1 MVPRATKTNS
11 MLRSSKSVARGRWV
25 NLLEQFSETRFR
37 ELSDYSPL
45 GVFHCDATGACS
57 YINPRWLDISGQTPE
72 EALGAGWKRS
82 WHPEDAQHVAAEWC
96 RTVAEGA
103 EFDREFRV
111 CRKDGNVVFVRVRAR
126 PVFDPSGRM
135 SGYVGTIADITDRWQ
150 TRLRLEA
157 SQERYRQFYECT
169 PAMLHS
175 IDMNGVMVSVSN
187 TWLAK
192 LGYSREEVIGRRS
205 VEFLTAKSRDH
216 ATHNV
221 LPSFF
226 ATGRCD
232 DVEYEMVTR
241 SGGVIEVLL
250 SAVLEFDVS
259 GRPLHT
265 TAVIQDVTVRRQA
278 ERALREE
285 RQHLAYIIEG
295 TRAGTWE
302 WNIQTGET
310 RFNEQWAQIIGF
322 KLKELEP
329 ITMDAWLDRAHPHD
343 LLRSE
348 QILAQHYAG
357 ALPAYECQVR
367 LRHRGGHW
375 IWILSR
381 GRVQTW
387 TQDGLPEWMF
397 GFDIDI
403 SHLKHQEEAL
413 RQSQA
418 ELSEQHELL
427 RITLQ
432 SIGDAV
438 ITTNADGEVIWLN
451 PVAETMTGWSTQT
464 ASRLPLDTVFHI
476 VNGDTGARLQSPVSV
491 CLEQTPES
499 GSEDPTVLISRSG
512 EKYGIEHS
520 ASPIRNDNG
529 EVLGLV
535 LVFHDVTEQRRVAG
549 ELSYRATHDALTGLV
564 NRQEFETRLRGLLQ
578 NARDERSEHALLYLD
593 LDQFKLVNDAC
604 GHGIGDQLLQQVARL
619 FSEAVRARDIL
630 ARLGGDEFAILL
642 EHCPMAHAERIAA
655 QICERVG
662 HFRFSHDGRS
672 FRIGVSIGLVPVLQ
686 RWSSVAALM
695 QAADVCCYSAK
706 QAGRNRVQVWLDSDT
721 GIRRHQGETQWAL
734 RIEQALEENRFVLH
748 AQRIERLKG
757 PPEGIYAEALLRMI
771 DDLGRE
777 VPPGAFLPAAERFH
791 LASRIDRWVLNEAV
805 SWLRDLR
812 DPHSLRTLSVNLSGQ
827 SIGDRAF
834 HRYAMDLLGRAG
846 ERVCSRL
853 CLEITETAAVTNIAD
868 AAVFVKNVKA
878 LGVQTALDDFG
889 SGASSFG
896 YLKALPVDVL
906 KIDGQFI
913 QRLLDD
919 RLNQAA
925 VRCFVEV
932 ASVVGVKT
940 VAEFVDGP
948 QLLAM
953 VRTLGIDYAQ
963 GFLLHRP
970 APIGELLPQSM
981 STVRRARASSSA

>member
-1 MVPRATKTNS
+1 MSAVEGPLDR
-11 MLRSSKSVARGRWV
+11 SVA
-25 NLLEQFSETRFR
+25 
-37 ELSDYSPL
+37 LS
-45 GVFHCDATGACS
+45 
-57 YINPRWLDISGQTPE
+57 QTP
-72 EALGAGWKRS
+72 
-82 WHPEDAQHVAAEWC
+82 AQTA
-96 RTVAEGA
+96 
-103 EFDREFRV
+103 
-111 CRKDGNVVFVRVRAR
+111 
-126 PVFDPSGRM
+126 PSP
-135 SGYVGTIADITDRWQ
+135 
-150 TRLRLEA
+150 
-157 SQERYRQFYECT
+157 ERYRRFYEST

-175 IDMNGVMVSVSN
+175 IDMNGVLISVSDA
-187 TWLAK
+187 WLAK

-205 VEFLTAKSRDH
+205 TDFLTAKSRDY
-216 ATHNV
+216 ATRNV
-221 LPSFF
+221 LPAFF
-226 ATGRCD
+226 QAGRCD
-232 DVEYEMVTR
+232 EVEYEMVTR
-241 SGGVIEVLL
+241 SGEVIEVLL
-250 SAVLEFDVS
+250 SAVLEFDAS

-265 TAVIQDVTVRRQA
+265 TAAIQDVTGRRQA

-295 TRAGTWE
+295 THAGTWE

-322 KLKELEP
+322 TLKELEP
-329 ITMDAWLDRAHPHD
+329 VTMGAWLDRAHPLD
-343 LLRSE
+343 LIRSE
-348 QILAQHYAG
+348 QILERHYAG

-387 TQDGLPEWMF
+387 TPDGRPEWMF

-403 SHLKHQEEAL
+403 SHLKYQEEAL

-427 RITLQ
+427 RVTLQ

-451 PVAETMTGWSTQT
+451 PVAEMMTGWSTQN

-476 VNGDTGARLQSPVSV
+476 VNGDTRVRLQSPVSV

-499 GSEDPTVLISRSG
+499 GSEDPTVLISRNG
-512 EKYGIEHS
+512 EEYGIEHS

-549 ELSYRATHDALTGLV
+549 EMSYRAKHDALTGLL
-564 NRQEFETRLRGLLQ
+564 NRQEFESRLRGLLQ
-578 NARDERSEHALLYLD
+578 SARDERSEHALLYLD

-604 GHGIGDQLLQQVARL
+604 GHAIGDQLLQQVAKL
-619 FSEAVRARDIL
+619 FSEAVRTRDTL
-630 ARLGGDEFAILL
+630 ARLGGDEFAIIL
-642 EHCPMAHAERIAA
+642 EHCSMAHAERVAA

-662 HFRFSHDGRS
+662 HFRFAHDGRS
-672 FRIGVSIGLVPVLQ
+672 FRIGASIGLVPIMP

-695 QAADVCCYSAK
+695 QAADVCCYAAK

-734 RIEQALEENRFVLH
+734 RIEQALEESRFVLY

-757 PPEGIYAEALLRMI
+757 PPQGVHAEALLRMI

-777 VPPGAFLPAAERFH
+777 VLPGAFLPAAERFH

-805 SWLRDLR
+805 SFLKDLR
-812 DPHSLRTLSVNLSGQ
+812 DPRSLRTLGVNLSGQ

-834 HRYAMDLLGRAG
+834 HRFAIDLLSRAG
-846 ERVCSRL
+846 ESVCSRL

-868 AAVFVKNVKA
+868 AAVFVKQVKT

-896 YLKALPVDVL
+896 YLKALPVDFL

-970 APIGELLPQSM
+970 APISELLPHPKSM
-981 STVRRARASSSA
+981 VRLARASST

>member
-1 MVPRATKTNS
+1 MSAVDGP
-11 MLRSSKSVARGRWV
+11 LDQSVA
-25 NLLEQFSETRFR
+25 
-37 ELSDYSPL
+37 LSQTQAQASP
-45 GVFHCDATGACS
+45 S
-57 YINPRWLDISGQTPE
+57 P
-72 EALGAGWKRS
+72 
-82 WHPEDAQHVAAEWC
+82 
-96 RTVAEGA
+96 
-103 EFDREFRV
+103 
-111 CRKDGNVVFVRVRAR
+111 
-126 PVFDPSGRM
+126 
-135 SGYVGTIADITDRWQ
+135 
-150 TRLRLEA
+150 
-157 SQERYRQFYECT
+157 ERYRRFYEST

-175 IDMNGVMVSVSN
+175 IDMNGVLVSVSD
-187 TWLAK
+187 TWLAR

-205 VEFLTAKSRDH
+205 TDFLTARSREH
-216 ATHNV
+216 ATRDV
-221 LPSFF
+221 LPAFF
-226 ATGRCD
+226 KAGRCD

-241 SGGVIEVLL
+241 SGEVIEVLL
-250 SAVLEFDVS
+250 SAVLEFDAS

-265 TAVIQDVTVRRQA
+265 TAVTQDVTHRRQA

-295 TRAGTWE
+295 THAGTWE

-322 KLKELEP
+322 TLKELEP
-329 ITMDAWLDRAHPHD
+329 VTMGAWLDRAHPND

-348 QILAQHYAG
+348 QILEQHYAG

-387 TQDGLPEWMF
+387 TPDGRPEWMF

-403 SHLKHQEEAL
+403 SHLKYQEEAL
-413 RQSQA
+413 RRSQA

-427 RITLQ
+427 RVTLQ

-438 ITTNADGEVIWLN
+438 ITTNAHGEVIWLN
-451 PVAETMTGWSTQT
+451 PVAETMTGWSTQA

-476 VNGDTGARLQSPVSV
+476 VNGDTGVRLQSPVSV
-491 CLEQTPES
+491 CLEQTPAS
-499 GSEDPTVLISRSG
+499 GSEDPTVLISRGG

-520 ASPIRNDNG
+520 ASPIRSDSG

-549 ELSYRATHDALTGLV
+549 EMSYRAKHDALTGLV
-564 NRQEFETRLRGLLQ
+564 NRHEFESRLRGLLQ

-604 GHGIGDQLLQQVARL
+604 GHAIGDQLLKQVAKL
-619 FSEAVRARDIL
+619 FSEAVRARDTL
-630 ARLGGDEFAILL
+630 ARLGGDEFAIIL
-642 EHCPMAHAERIAA
+642 EHCSMAHAERVAA

-662 HFRFSHDGRS
+662 HFRFTHDGRS
-672 FRIGVSIGLVPVLQ
+672 FRIGASIGLVPVLQ

-695 QAADVCCYSAK
+695 QAADVCCYAAK

-748 AQRIERLKG
+748 AQRIEPLKG
-757 PPEGIYAEALLRMI
+757 SAEGVRAEALLRMI

-805 SWLRDLR
+805 SWLKDLR
-812 DPHSLRTLSVNLSGQ
+812 DPQSLRTLSVNLSGQ

-834 HRYAMDLLGRAG
+834 HRYAIDLLSRAG
-846 ERVCSRL
+846 LPVCSRL

-868 AAVFVKNVKA
+868 AAVFVNQVKA

-896 YLKALPVDVL
+896 YLKALPVDFL

-953 VRTLGIDYAQ
+953 VRALGVDYAQ

-970 APIGELLPQSM
+970 APISELLPHPTSR
-981 STVRRARASSSA
+981 VRLARASSTARR

>member
-1 MVPRATKTNS
+1 MNS
-11 MLRSSKSVARGRWV
+11 V
-25 NLLEQFSETRFR
+25 
-37 ELSDYSPL
+37 
-45 GVFHCDATGACS
+45 
-57 YINPRWLDISGQTPE
+57 
-72 EALGAGWKRS
+72 
-82 WHPEDAQHVAAEWC
+82 
-96 RTVAEGA
+96 
-103 EFDREFRV
+103 
-111 CRKDGNVVFVRVRAR
+111 DG
-126 PVFDPSGRM
+126 
-135 SGYVGTIADITDRWQ
+135 
-150 TRLRLEA
+150 
-157 SQERYRQFYECT
+157 ERYRQFYEST

-175 IDMNGVMVSVSN
+175 IDMNGVLVSVSD

-205 VEFLTAKSRDH
+205 VDFLTAKSRDH
-216 ATHNV
+216 AAHTV
-221 LPSFF
+221 LPAFF
-226 ATGRCD
+226 QTGRCD
-232 DVEYEMVTR
+232 DVEYEMVTG
-241 SGGVIEVLL
+241 SGAVIEVLL
-250 SAVLEFDVS
+250 SAVLERDAS

-265 TAVIQDVTVRRQA
+265 TAVIQDVTGRRLA

-295 TRAGTWE
+295 THAGTWE

-322 KLKELEP
+322 TLRELEP
-329 ITMDAWLDRAHPHD
+329 VTMDAWLERAHPHD

-357 ALPAYECQVR
+357 ALPSYECQVR
-367 LRHRGGHW
+367 LRHRSGHW
-375 IWILSR
+375 TWVLSR

-387 TQDGLPEWMF
+387 TPDGRPEWMF

-413 RQSQA
+413 RKSQA
-418 ELSEQHELL
+418 ELGEQHELL
-427 RITLQ
+427 RVTLQ

-438 ITTNADGEVIWLN
+438 ITTNAHGEVIWLN
-451 PVAETMTGWSTQT
+451 PVAETMTGWSTQA
-464 ASRLPLDTVFHI
+464 ASRLPLDTVFHV
-476 VNGDTGARLQSPVSV
+476 VNGDTRARLQSPVSV
-491 CLEQTPES
+491 CLEQTPAN
-499 GSEDPTVLISRSG
+499 GSEDPTVLISRGG
-512 EKYGIEHS
+512 EEYGIEHS
-520 ASPIRNDNG
+520 ASPIRNDAG

-549 ELSYRATHDALTGLV
+549 EMSYRATHDALTGLV

-578 NARDERSEHALLYLD
+578 NVRDERSEHVLLYLD

-604 GHGIGDQLLQQVARL
+604 GHAIGDRLLQQVAKL
-619 FSEAVRARDIL
+619 FSEAVRARDTL
-630 ARLGGDEFAILL
+630 ARLGGDEFAIIL
-642 EHCPMAHAERIAA
+642 EHCSVTHAERVAG

-662 HFRFSHDGRS
+662 HFRFTHDGRS
-672 FRIGVSIGLVPVLQ
+672 FRIGTSIGLVPVMQ

-695 QAADVCCYSAK
+695 QAADVCCYAAK

-721 GIRRHQGETQWAL
+721 GIRKHQGETQWAL
-734 RIEQALEENRFVLH
+734 RIEQALDENRFVLH
-748 AQRIERLKG
+748 AQRIEQLKG
-757 PPEGIYAEALLRMI
+757 PAEGVRAEALLRMI

-805 SWLRDLR
+805 SWLKHLHDPQRLR
-812 DPHSLRTLSVNLSGQ
+812 SLSVNLSGQ

-834 HRYAMDLLGRAG
+834 HRYAMDLLSKAG
-846 ERVCSRL
+846 GAVCSRL

-868 AAVFVKNVKA
+868 AAIFVNNVKA
-878 LGVQTALDDFG
+878 LGVATALDDFG
-889 SGASSFG
+889 SGASSFA
-896 YLKALPVDVL
+896 YLKALPVDFL

-913 QRLLDD
+913 QRLIDD

-953 VRTLGIDYAQ
+953 VRALGIDYAQ

-970 APIGELLPQSM
+970 APIGELLPQPM
-981 STVRRARASSSA
+981 GIAGRARVYSTA

>member
-1 MVPRATKTNS
+1 MTLAPA
-11 MLRSSKSVARGRWV
+11 A
-25 NLLEQFSETRFR
+25 SETRFR

-45 GVFHCDATGACS
+45 GIFHCDVTGACS
-57 YINPRWLDISGQTPE
+57 YINRRWAEISGQTPE
-72 EALGAGWKRS
+72 EALGAGWKQC
-82 WHPEDAQHVAAEWC
+82 WHPEDAPLVAAQWF
-96 RTVAEGA
+96 RTVADGA
-103 EFDREFRV
+103 EFDQEFRV
-111 CRKDGNVVFVRVRAR
+111 CRKDGSVVFVRVRAR
-126 PVFDPSGRM
+126 PVSDPSGHI
-135 SGYVGTIADITDRWQ
+135 SGYVGSVADVTDRRQ
-150 TRLRLEA
+150 TLQRLED
-157 SQERYRQFYECT
+157 SQERYRQFYEST

-175 IDMNGVMVSVSN
+175 IDMNGVLVSVSD

-205 VEFLTAKSRDH
+205 TEFLTAKSRDH
-216 ATHNV
+216 ATRNV

-232 DVEYEMVTR
+232 EVEYEMVTR
-241 SGGVIEVLL
+241 AGGVIEVLL
-250 SAVLEFDVS
+250 SAVLEFDLS

-265 TAVIQDVTVRRQA
+265 TAVIQDVTGRRQA

-295 TRAGTWE
+295 THAGTWE

-322 KLKELEP
+322 TLKELEP
-329 ITMDAWLDRAHPHD
+329 VTMDVWLDRAHPID
-343 LLRSE
+343 LLRSD
-348 QILAQHYAG
+348 QILEQHYAG

-387 TQDGLPEWMF
+387 TQDGRPEWMF

-427 RITLQ
+427 RVTLQ

-464 ASRLPLDTVFHI
+464 ASRLPLDTVFHV

-491 CLEQTPES
+491 CLEQTPAC

-512 EKYGIEHS
+512 EEYGIEHS
-520 ASPIRNDNG
+520 ASPIRNDSG

-549 ELSYRATHDALTGLV
+549 ELSYRASHDALTGLV
-564 NRQEFETRLRGLLQ
+564 NRQEFESRMRGLLQ
-578 NARDERSEHALLYLD
+578 SPRDDRSEHALLYLD

-604 GHGIGDQLLQQVARL
+604 GHGIGDQLLQQVAKL
-619 FSEAVRARDIL
+619 FSEAVRTRDTL

-642 EHCPMAHAERIAA
+642 EHCSMTHAERIAA

-672 FRIGVSIGLVPVLQ
+672 FRIGVSIGLVPVLP

-706 QAGRNRVQVWLDSDT
+706 QAGRNRVQVWHDSDT

-805 SWLRDLR
+805 SWLKGLR
-812 DPHSLRTLSVNLSGQ
+812 EPHSLRTLSVNLSGQ

-940 VAEFVDGP
+940 IAEFVDGP

-970 APIGELLPQSM
+970 APIGELLTQPM
-981 STVRRARASSSA
+981 GTVRLANGR